1 MFGFFKKNKQTLQ
14 SDIDNLAEQVA
25 LSINKFAEVK
35 DLEYLCYSKY
45 TKMDSVLFACFLV
58 RAMCIGASTDQSR
71 AFDFSN
77 RFMEKFASSAQATH
91 FPNDTSLFQRM
102 FNNRMSLYDRIFMS
116 KSGIENK
123 IPAILE
129 EFEYIVK
136 TDIVNGRYSEYT
148 EASPL
153 SLLPDGI
160 VGEMKCKA
168 EVMSFFQTLP
178 SLISPYFQ
186 NVQRSL

>member
-25 LSINKFAEVK
+25 LSINKFSKNK

-58 RAMCIGASTDQSR
+58 RAMCIGASTNQSR
-71 AFDFSN
+71 AIDFSN
-77 RFMEKFASSAQATH
+77 RFMDKFASSAQATH
-91 FPNDTSLFQRM
+91 SPNDSSLFQRM
-102 FNNRMSLYDRIFMS
+102 FNNRMSFYDRIFMS

-123 IPAILE
+123 ISAILE

-136 TDIVNGRYSEYT
+136 ADIVNGGYSEYT
-148 EASPL
+148 ETSPL

-160 VGEMKCKA
+160 MGDMKLREEA
-168 EVMSFFQTLP
+168 VSFFQTLP
-178 SLISPYFQ
+178 SIISPYFQ